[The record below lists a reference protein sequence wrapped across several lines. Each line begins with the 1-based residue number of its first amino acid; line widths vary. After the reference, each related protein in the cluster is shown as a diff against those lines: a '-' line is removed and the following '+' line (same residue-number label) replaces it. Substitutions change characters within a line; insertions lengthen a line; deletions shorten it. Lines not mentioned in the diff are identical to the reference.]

1 MSMDFVYDLKEK
13 LDEQN
18 IEYLLM
24 ICKTSKKEA
33 VVDTFYAVSSDEVR
47 QVLCSCMDNL
57 CEKWEKHEKI
67 DEGEDIMID
76 PTYIDPTYLDPP
88 DFYDENED
96 ENEDEGDE
104 KGP

>member
-33 VVDTFYAVSSDEVR
+33 VVDTFYAVSGDEVR
-47 QVLCSCMDNL
+47 EVLCSCMGNL
-57 CEKWEKHEKI
+57 CEKWENHEKI
-67 DEGEDIMID
+67 DEDEDIEIG
-76 PTYIDPTYLDPP
+76 PTYPDFPF
-88 DFYDENED
+88 DFYDKDED
-96 ENEDEGDE
+96 EDEDEGDE
-104 KGP
+104 KGL